1 MGTKPVK
8 TPKPTKPVRDPH
20 PTVMRTPRPTKGD
33 KTPRPTVWQPP
44 KTTRNVTPKPTN
56 TLRPTAS
63 YLTPEPSATYLTPE
77 PTTSEPTKKPTMRP
91 TTAEPTRKPTAKPT
105 KFEGWGF
112 EKPMEGCAENMRKK
126 ECNALKKCVWKSGYP
141 PLAFSEDSDYTLVRD
156 EDESFFA
163 NMNGSV
169 VTMINEMDSNM
180 LMVLGAMFAVI
191 LMFAAR
197 QCLVARGK
205 KELYEPIVDECTGM

>member
-1 MGTKPVK
+1 MG
-8 TPKPTKPVRDPH
+8 TPKPTSVK
-20 PTVMRTPRPTKGD
+20 TPRPTPD
-33 KTPRPTVWQPP
+33 RTPRPTVWQPP
-44 KTTRNVTPKPTN
+44 KTTKVPKTPKPTN
-56 TLRPTAS
+56 TPRPTAS

-169 VTMINEMDSNM
+169 VTMVNEMDSNM
-180 LMVLGAMFAVI
+180 LMVLG
-191 LMFAAR
+191 
-197 QCLVARGK
+197 
-205 KELYEPIVDECTGM
+205 